1 MPALLAAL
9 LLAQAPEPAHVIEA
23 PPVTTDAA
31 AAPPSVAPDAPPPAT
46 TAPPPATNSSPP
58 ATNSSPP
65 SSSPAV
71 APVAAS
77 PPSSPPAVAPVAASS
92 EPRLRDRFQVFP
104 YGWIRT
110 DATYFSARDEGFS
123 NIRLGS
129 ARVGGGVQ
137 VGPVLAFVTLEG
149 AAAKGPQL
157 FDAFVA
163 WDVIKRLRIRAGQ
176 FKAPFGYRFNVP
188 DLVDELPMAPVSMQ
202 AAVPGRQVG
211 GEVSYDF
218 WKYAQLF
225 GAVFSGIGQNRD
237 ANATKVAFSGKLQ
250 VQPLVF
256 DERLPQIVANVSVF
270 AYHKT
275 NGFTPDVRSP
285 LGLVFYH
292 GVPATGASWRL
303 TAGGGVFWRF
313 LSLRGEYFRTRDA
326 REMDDDGDPGTAG
339 ASLPPLIGQ
348 GMYIQAG
355 VVVTG
360 QHKRID
366 NLLPTIIKGYRVRD
380 SAVELSARYEQFRL
394 GAEDLRGNG
403 IQAFV
408 GGVNWIVVQHLRL
421 YVAGVYQRFDA
432 SVAEIPEA
440 RSWGVTGGLA
450 GFFLRR
456 SGAGD

>member
-1 MPALLAAL
+1 MPVLLAAIL
-9 LLAQAPEPAHVIEA
+9 VAQAPMPA
-23 PPVTTDAA
+23 P
-31 AAPPSVAPDAPPPAT
+31 APDAPPTVAT
-46 TAPPPATNSSPP
+46 EAPPPVAADTPSPVESPQPAAPAAPPVATP
-58 ATNSSPP
+58 PP
-65 SSSPAV
+65 SPAPI
-71 APVAAS
+71 APPPIAA
-77 PPSSPPAVAPVAASS
+77 PPEASK
-92 EPRLRDRFQVFP
+92 PRLRDLFQVFP

-110 DATYFSARDEGFS
+110 DATYYSAKDEGFS

-157 FDAFVA
+157 FDAFIA
-163 WDVIKRLRIRAGQ
+163 WDIIKRLKIRAGQ

-211 GEVSYDF
+211 GEMSYDF

-237 ANATKVAFSGKLQ
+237 ANNTKVAVSGKLQ
-250 VQPLVF
+250 VQPLAF
-256 DERLPQIVANVSVF
+256 EERLPQIVANVSMF
-270 AYHKT
+270 AYRKT
-275 NGFTPDVRSP
+275 NGFTPDVRTP

-292 GVPATGASWRL
+292 GVPATGMSWRL
-303 TAGGGVFWRF
+303 TAGGGVFWRS

-326 REMDDDGDPGTAG
+326 REMDDDGDPTTAG
-339 ASLPPLIGQ
+339 AALPPLIGQ
-348 GMYIQAG
+348 GVYVQAG
-355 VVVTG
+355 WVVTG
-360 QHKRID
+360 QRKRID
-366 NLLPTIIKGYRVRD
+366 NLLPEVKGYRVRD

-394 GAEDLRGNG
+394 GAEDLKGNG
-403 IQAFV
+403 VRAFV

-421 YVAGVYQRFDA
+421 YVAGVVQRLDGG
-432 SVAEIPEA
+432 VAEVPEA